1 MILRRVRWGLAIA
14 ALLLG
19 CGHLAIAAAAIAQG
33 RWGLD
38 ALWFTSGGLAIVMPA
53 LLNMVALRAPAGD
66 RPARAVAVLASA
78 LTAGFFAIGY
88 TVLPEPQVIVGIVLF
103 AGLAAGALMPEARRA

>member
-1 MILRRVRWGLAIA
+1 MMLRRVRSGLAAA

-19 CGHLAIAAAAIAQG
+19 CGHLAIAAIAISQG

-66 RPARAVAVLASA
+66 LPARALAVFASA
-78 LTAGFFAIGY
+78 VTAGFFAVGY
-88 TVLPEPQVIVGIVLF
+88 TVLPEPQVIVGMVLF
-103 AGLAAGALMPEARRA
+103 AGLAAGALLPEARRA